1 MENTQTFPRYRQ
13 ASASPRIRHAA
24 YSIVRGQAEDQPW
37 VRPALIGLLGTTA
50 LLYLWNLAASG
61 WANAY
66 YSAAVLAGTKSWAA
80 FFFGSL
86 DASNFIT
93 VDKAPAALWVME
105 ISARLFGFNA
115 WSVLAP
121 QALEGVATVAIVYL
135 AVRRYF
141 GPAAGLLAG
150 AVVAL
155 TPVAGLMFRFNNPDA
170 LLVLLITAATYATLR
185 AIENGRTRW
194 LVLAGALIGF
204 GFLAKELQAFII
216 IPVLA
221 GVYLIAGP
229 PSTGRRIGQVLAA
242 AVAVIVSSG
251 WWVAAVELMPS
262 ASRPYIGGSQNNDL
276 ISLIFGYNGF
286 GRLTGNESGSVGGFG
301 ALGSRWGLTGWNRLF
316 NSQFGGQI
324 SWLIPAAII
333 LLGAS
338 LLLTFR
344 RPRTDIVRAAFL
356 IWGGSLLLTGAVFSF
371 AQGIIHPYYTVALA
385 PAIGA
390 LVGMGGVFLW
400 QHRSERIARLA
411 LGAAVAATAL
421 WAYVLLDRSA
431 TFVPALRT
439 AVLVV
444 GLAVAALIVGLSN
457 ASRKTTLAVA
467 ALGVMAVLASPAA
480 STFDTVSTAHTGA
493 IPSAG
498 PAVAAASGAGG
509 PFAGGGATG
518 GFGPPGGAFGG
529 GFAGSLRAV
538 GPNSASGGGGNSG
551 DGGVGNP
558 GGGGFLN
565 SGRPAA
571 ALVSLLQ
578 ADASRYTWVAAT
590 IDANNAAGYELATGD
605 PVMAIGGFN
614 GTDPAPTLVQ
624 FQQYVLDGKIHYFIA
639 GGGGPGSGSASSNGG
654 QIAVWVQQNFT
665 ATTVGG
671 VTVYD
676 LTTTATL
683 IPLPDHRRP
692 PPAVRTSG

>member
-1 MENTQTFPRYRQ
+1 MENTRTLPTHRP
-13 ASASPRIRHAA
+13 ASASPRIQGALF
-24 YSIVRGQAEDQPW
+24 SLVRGEVQDPAW
-37 VRPALIGLLGTTA
+37 VRPALFGLLATTA

-66 YSAAVLAGTKSWAA
+66 YSAAVLAGTRSWAA
-80 FFFGSL
+80 FLFGSL

-93 VDKAPAALWVME
+93 VDKAPGALWVME

-121 QALEGVATVAIVYL
+121 QALEGVATVAVVYL
-135 AVRRYF
+135 AIRRWF

-185 AIENGRTRW
+185 AVENGRTRW
-194 LVLAGALIGF
+194 LVLAGALVGG

-221 GVYLIAGP
+221 GVYLLAGP
-229 PSTGRRIGQVLAA
+229 PSVGRRIGQILAA

-251 WWVAAVELMPS
+251 WWIAAVELIPS

-286 GRLTGNESGSVGGFG
+286 GRLTGNESGSIGGFG

-316 NSQFGGQI
+316 NSQFGGQV
-324 SWLIPAAII
+324 SWLIPGAVI

-356 IWGGSLLLTGAVFSF
+356 IWGGSLVLTGAVFSF

-390 LVGMGGVFLW
+390 LVGMGSVYLW

-411 LGAAVAATAL
+411 LAGAVAGTAL
-421 WAYVLLDRSA
+421 WAFVLLGRTS
-431 TFVPALRT
+431 TFVPGLQA
-439 AVLVV
+439 AVLVA
-444 GLAVAALIVGLSN
+444 GLIAAILIVSLSN
-457 ASRKTTLAVA
+457 ASRNAILVIVGLAV
-467 ALGVMAVLASPAA
+467 VAVLAGPAA
-480 STFDTVSTAHTGA
+480 YTFDTVSTAHAGA

-498 PAVAAASGAGG
+498 PAVTSGGG
-509 PFAGGGATG
+509 PGGGFAGGGAG
-518 GFGPPGGAFGG
+518 GRFGAPGGAFGG
-529 GFAGSLRAV
+529 GFGGGAPRG
-538 GPNSASGGGGNSG
+538 GPNSAFGGGGGNPAG
-551 DGGVGNP
+551 AGGGNP
-558 GGGGFLN
+558 GGGGGNRGGGAGFLG
-565 SGRPAA
+565 SSRPAA
-571 ALVSLLQ
+571 GLVSLLQ
-578 ADASRYTWVAAT
+578 ANASRYTWVAAT
-590 IDANNAAGYELATGD
+590 IDANSAAGYELATGD

-614 GTDPAPTLVQ
+614 GTDPAPTLAQ
-624 FQQYVLDGKIHYFIA
+624 FQQYVRDGKIHYFI
-639 GGGGPGSGSASSNGG
+639 GGGGRGSAGTSSAAS
-654 QIAVWVQQNFT
+654 QIAAWVQQNFT
-665 ATTVGG
+665 AVTVGG
-671 VTVYD
+671 VTLYD
-676 LTTTATL
+676 LTA
-683 IPLPDHRRP
+683 
-692 PPAVRTSG
+692 PAA

>member
-1 MENTQTFPRYRQ
+1 MENTRTLPTHRPV
-13 ASASPRIRHAA
+13 SAPSRFRRAA
-24 YSIVRGQAEDQPW
+24 YSLVRGNVEDPAW
-37 VRPALIGLLGTTA
+37 ARPGLISLFGATG

-93 VDKAPAALWVME
+93 VDKAPGALWVME

-135 AVRRYF
+135 AVRRWF

-170 LLVLLITAATYATLR
+170 LLVLLLTAAAYATLR

-194 LVLAGALIGF
+194 LVLAGALIG
-204 GFLAKELQAFII
+204 GAFLAKELQAFII
-216 IPVLA
+216 IPILA
-221 GVYLIAGP
+221 GVYLFAGP
-229 PSTGRRIGQVLAA
+229 RALGRRIVQVLAA

-251 WWVAAVELMPS
+251 WWIAAVELIPG

-286 GRLTGNESGSVGGFG
+286 GRLSGNEAGSIGGFG

-316 NSQFGGQI
+316 NPQFGGQI
-324 SWLIPAAII
+324 SWLIPGAVI
-333 LLGAS
+333 LLGAV
-338 LLLTFR
+338 LWLTFR
-344 RPRTDIVRAAFL
+344 RPRTDMVRAAL
-356 IWGGSLLLTGAVFSF
+356 LVWGGTLLLTGAVFSF

-390 LVGMGGVFLW
+390 LVGMGGVYLW
-400 QHRSERIARLA
+400 QHRTEQIARLA
-411 LGAAVAATAL
+411 LAGAVAGTAL
-421 WAYVLLDRSA
+421 WAFVLLGRSS
-431 TFVPALRT
+431 TFVPGLQA
-439 AVLVV
+439 AVLVA
-444 GLAVAALIVGLSN
+444 GLIAAILIVGLST
-457 ASRKTTLAVA
+457 ASRNA
-467 ALGVMAVLASPAA
+467 ALAIAALAALAVLAGPAA
-480 STFDTVSTAHTGA
+480 YTFDTVSTAHNGA

-498 PAVAAASGAGG
+498 PAVAIAGG
-509 PFAGGGATG
+509 PGGAFAGGGAG
-518 GFGPPGGAFGG
+518 GGRFGTPGGAFGG
-529 GFAGSLRAV
+529 GFGGGFPRG
-538 GPNSASGGGGNSG
+538 GPNSAFGGGG
-551 DGGVGNP
+551 GNP
-558 GGGGFLN
+558 GGGGGGNPGGGAGFLGA
-565 SGRPAA
+565 SRPSAD
-571 ALVSLLQ
+571 LVNLLQ
-578 ADASRYTWVAAT
+578 ANASRYNWVAAT
-590 IDANNAAGYELATGD
+590 VDANNAAGYELATGD

-614 GTDPAPTLVQ
+614 GTDPAPTLAQ
-624 FQQYVLDGKIHYFIA
+624 FQQYVRDGKIHYFIA
-639 GGGGPGSGSASSNGG
+639 GGRGLGSGTTSSNAA
-654 QIAVWVQQNFT
+654 QISAWVQQNFT
-665 ATTVGG
+665 ATTVAG

-676 LTTTATL
+676 LTTSA
-683 IPLPDHRRP
+683 
-692 PPAVRTSG
+692 A

>member
-1 MENTQTFPRYRQ
+1 MENTRTLPTYRPTLASSRIPQ
-13 ASASPRIRHAA
+13 AVLSL
-24 YSIVRGQAEDQPW
+24 VRGQVQDPVW
-37 VRPALIGLLGTTA
+37 VRPALIGLLGTTG

-93 VDKAPAALWVME
+93 VDKAPGSLWVME

-121 QALEGVATVAIVYL
+121 QAVEGVATVAIVYL
-135 AVRRYF
+135 AVRRWF

-194 LVLAGALIGF
+194 LVLAGALIGG

-221 GVYLIAGP
+221 AVYLFAGP
-229 PSTGRRIGQVLAA
+229 PSLGRRIAQVLAA

-251 WWVAAVELMPS
+251 WWIAAVELIPS

-276 ISLIFGYNGF
+276 ISLVFGYNGF
-286 GRLTGNESGSVGGFG
+286 GRLTGNESGSIGGFG
-301 ALGSRWGLTGWNRLF
+301 TLGRWGLTGWNRLF
-316 NSQFGGQI
+316 NSEFGGQV
-324 SWLIPAAII
+324 SWLIPGAVI
-333 LLGAS
+333 LFGAS

-390 LVGMGGVFLW
+390 LVGMGGVHLW

-411 LGAAVAATAL
+411 LGGAVAGTAL
-421 WAYVLLDRSA
+421 WAYVLLGRSS
-431 TFVPALRT
+431 TFVPGLGT
-439 AVLVV
+439 VVLVA
-444 GLAVAALIVGLSN
+444 GLAAAILIVNFST
-457 ASRKTTLAVA
+457 ASRKA
-467 ALGVMAVLASPAA
+467 ALAIAALAALAVLAGPAA
-480 STFDTVSTAHTGA
+480 YTFDTVSTAHTGA

-498 PAVAAASGAGG
+498 PAVATVSG
-509 PFAGGGATG
+509 
-518 GFGPPGGAFGG
+518 PGGAFAGGAGG
-529 GFAGSLRAV
+529 GFGGGFPGG
-538 GPNSASGGGGNSG
+538 GPNSAFGGGGNPP
-551 DGGVGNP
+551 GGGGNP
-558 GGGGFLN
+558 GGAAGFLDA
-565 SGRPAA
+565 SKPAA
-571 ALVSLLQ
+571 DLVSLLQ
-578 ADASRYTWVAAT
+578 ANASRYAWVAAT
-590 IDANNAAGYELATGD
+590 VDANSAAGYELATGD

-614 GTDPAPTLVQ
+614 GTDPAPTLAQ
-624 FQQYVLDGKIHYFIA
+624 FQQYVRDGKIHYFI
-639 GGGGPGSGSASSNGG
+639 GGGGRGSAGTSSTAS
-654 QIAVWVQQNFT
+654 QIAAWVQQNFT

-676 LTTTATL
+676 LT
-683 IPLPDHRRP
+683 
-692 PPAVRTSG
+692 PAAA

>member
-1 MENTQTFPRYRQ
+1 METTRTLPTYRP
-13 ASASPRIRHAA
+13 ASSWSRIRRAA
-24 YSIVRGQAEDQPW
+24 SSLVRGRVEDPAW
-37 VRPALIGLLGTTA
+37 ARPALIGLLGTTG

-66 YSAAVLAGTKSWAA
+66 YSAAVLAGTKNWAA

-93 VDKAPAALWVME
+93 VDKAPGSLWVME

-135 AVRRYF
+135 VVRRWF

-170 LLVLLITAATYATLR
+170 LLVLLMTAATYATLR

-194 LVLAGALIGF
+194 LVLAGALIGG

-221 GVYLIAGP
+221 GVYLFAGP
-229 PSTGRRIGQVLAA
+229 PSIGRRIGQVLAA

-251 WWVAAVELMPS
+251 WWIAAVELVPS

-286 GRLTGNESGSVGGFG
+286 GRLTGNESGSIGGLG

-316 NSQFGGQI
+316 NDQFGGQV
-324 SWLIPAAII
+324 SWLIPAAVI

-356 IWGGSLLLTGAVFSF
+356 TWGGSLILTGAVFSF

-390 LVGMGGVFLW
+390 LVGMGGVYLW
-400 QHRSERIARLA
+400 QHRSESIARLA
-411 LGAAVAATAL
+411 LAGAVGGTAL
-421 WAYVLLDRSA
+421 WAFILLGRSSN
-431 TFVPALRT
+431 FVPSLRT
-439 AVLVV
+439 GVLVAGLVAAVLI
-444 GLAVAALIVGLSN
+444 AGLSK
-457 ASRKTTLAVA
+457 ASRKTALAIA
-467 ALGVMAVLASPAA
+467 TLGVVAVLAGPAA
-480 STFDTVSTAHTGA
+480 YTFDTVSTAHSGA

-498 PAVAAASGAGG
+498 PTVASGSGPGG
-509 PFAGGGATG
+509 GIAGGGG
-518 GFGPPGGAFGG
+518 GGRFGAPGGAFGG
-529 GFAGSLRAV
+529 GFRGGFPDG
-538 GPNSASGGGGNSG
+538 GPNSAFGGNPG
-551 DGGVGNP
+551 GNP
-558 GGGGFLN
+558 GGGAGFLD
-565 SGRPAA
+565 SSRPAA
-571 ALVSLLQ
+571 DLVSLLQ
-578 ADASRYTWVAAT
+578 ANASRYTWVAAT
-590 IDANNAAGYELATGD
+590 TRANSAAGYELATGD

-614 GTDPAPTLVQ
+614 GTDPAPTLAQ
-624 FQQYVLDGKIHYFIA
+624 FQQYVRDGKIHYFV
-639 GGGGPGSGSASSNGG
+639 GGGSGPGSASTSSSAS
-654 QIAVWVQQNFT
+654 QISAWVQQNFT

-676 LTTTATL
+676 LTTSA
-683 IPLPDHRRP
+683 P
-692 PPAVRTSG
+692 

>member
-1 MENTQTFPRYRQ
+1 MSAMENTRTVPTYRQ
-13 ASASPRIRHAA
+13 DSASPEIRQAA
-24 YSIVRGQAEDQPW
+24 YSLVRGQATDPVW
-37 VRPALIGLLGTTA
+37 VRPAFFALLGTTG

-93 VDKAPAALWVME
+93 VDKAPASLWVME

-135 AVRRYF
+135 AVRRWF
-141 GPAAGLLAG
+141 GPAAGLIAG

-185 AIENGRTRW
+185 AVENGRTRW
-194 LVLAGALIGF
+194 LVLAGALIGV

-221 GVYLIAGP
+221 GVYLFAGP
-229 PSTGRRIGQVLAA
+229 PSVRRRIGQVVAA
-242 AVAVIVSSG
+242 AGAVIASSG
-251 WWVAAVELMPS
+251 WWIAAVELVPA

-286 GRLTGNESGSVGGFG
+286 GRLTGNESGSIGGFG

-316 NSQFGGQI
+316 NSQFGGQV
-324 SWLIPAAII
+324 SWLLPGALI

-338 LLLTFR
+338 LLLSFR

-356 IWGGSLLLTGAVFSF
+356 VWGGSLLLTGAVFSL

-390 LVGMGGVFLW
+390 LVGMGGAYLW
-400 QHRSERIARLA
+400 QRRSELVARLA
-411 LGAAVAATAL
+411 MGGALAATVVWSFVLLGRSSTFLPGLGAAV
-421 WAYVLLDRSA
+421 
-431 TFVPALRT
+431 
-439 AVLVV
+439 LVA
-444 GLAVAALIVGLSN
+444 GLVAAALIVGLSN
-457 ASRKTTLAVA
+457 ASRKAVLTIA
-467 ALGVMAVLASPAA
+467 AVGLMAVLAGPAA
-480 STFDTVSTAHTGA
+480 YTFDTVATAHRGA

-498 PAVAAASGAGG
+498 PALPGG
-509 PFAGGGATG
+509 RFPGGGG
-518 GFGPPGGAFGG
+518 GGRFVPPGGALGGGFGG
-529 GFAGSLRAV
+529 GQLGR
-538 GPNSASGGGGNSG
+538 GPNSAFGGGGGN
-551 DGGVGNP
+551 P
-558 GGGGFLN
+558 GSGGFLD
-565 SGRPAA
+565 SSRPAA
-571 ALVSLLQ
+571 DLVSLLE
-578 ADASRYTWVAAT
+578 ANASRYTWVAAT
-590 IDANNAAGYELATGD
+590 TRANSAAGYELATGD

-614 GTDPAPTLVQ
+614 GTDPAPTLAQ
-624 FQQYVLDGKIHYFIA
+624 FQQYVHDGKIHYFVA
-639 GGGGPGSGSASSNGG
+639 GGSGPGSASTSSTAS
-654 QIAVWVQQNFT
+654 QITAWVQQNFT
-665 ATTVGG
+665 PTTVGG

-676 LTTTATL
+676 LTTSA
-683 IPLPDHRRP
+683 
-692 PPAVRTSG
+692 G

>member
-1 MENTQTFPRYRQ
+1 MENTRTIPAYRPG
-13 ASASPRIRHAA
+13 STTPWIRRAV
-24 YSIVRGQAEDQPW
+24 SSLVRGRVQDPVW
-37 VRPALIGLLGTTA
+37 VRPAFFALLGTTA

-93 VDKAPAALWVME
+93 VDKAPASLWVME

-135 AVRRYF
+135 AVRRWF
-141 GPAAGLLAG
+141 GPAAGLFAG

-155 TPVAGLMFRFNNPDA
+155 TPVAGWMFRSHTPDP

-194 LVLAGALIGF
+194 LVLAGALIGG

-221 GVYLIAGP
+221 GVYLFAGP
-229 PSTGRRIGQVLAA
+229 PSIGRRIGQVLAA

-251 WWVAAVELMPS
+251 WWIAAVELVPS

-286 GRLTGNESGSVGGFG
+286 GRLTGNESGSIGGLG

-316 NSQFGGQI
+316 NSQFGGQV
-324 SWLIPAAII
+324 SWLIPAAVI

-356 IWGGSLLLTGAVFSF
+356 TWGGSLILTGAVFSF

-390 LVGMGGVFLW
+390 LVGMGGVYLW
-400 QHRSERIARLA
+400 QHRSESIARLA
-411 LGAAVAATAL
+411 LAGAVGGTAL
-421 WAYVLLDRSA
+421 WAFILLGRSSN
-431 TFVPALRT
+431 FVPSLRT
-439 AVLVV
+439 GVLVAGLVAAVLI
-444 GLAVAALIVGLSN
+444 AGLSK
-457 ASRKTTLAVA
+457 ASRKTALAIA
-467 ALGVMAVLASPAA
+467 TLGVVAVLAGPAA
-480 STFDTVSTAHTGA
+480 YTFDTVSTAHSGA

-498 PAVAAASGAGG
+498 PTVASGSGPGG
-509 PFAGGGATG
+509 GIAGGGG
-518 GFGPPGGAFGG
+518 GGRFGAPGGAFGG
-529 GFAGSLRAV
+529 GFRGGFPDG
-538 GPNSASGGGGNSG
+538 GPNSAFGGNPG
-551 DGGVGNP
+551 GNP
-558 GGGGFLN
+558 GGGAGFLD
-565 SGRPAA
+565 SSRPAA
-571 ALVSLLQ
+571 DLVSLLQ
-578 ADASRYTWVAAT
+578 ANASRYTWVAAT
-590 IDANNAAGYELATGD
+590 TGANSAAGYELATGD

-614 GTDPAPTLVQ
+614 GTDPAPTLAQ
-624 FQQYVLDGKIHYFIA
+624 FQQYVRDGKIHYFIA
-639 GGGGPGSGSASSNGG
+639 GGGPGSGSASSNAG
-654 QIAVWVQQNFT
+654 QIAAWVQQNFA
-665 ATTVGG
+665 ATSIGG

-676 LTTTATL
+676 LTTT
-683 IPLPDHRRP
+683 I
-692 PPAVRTSG
+692 TS

>member
-1 MENTQTFPRYRQ
+1 MENTRPLPTHRP
-13 ASASPRIRHAA
+13 ASASPRIRRAVF
-24 YSIVRGQAEDQPW
+24 SLVLGKVEDPAW
-37 VRPALIGLLGTTA
+37 VRPALFGLLGTTA

-135 AVRRYF
+135 AVRRWF
-141 GPAAGLLAG
+141 GPTAGLLAG

-194 LVLAGALIGF
+194 LVLAGALVGA

-221 GVYLIAGP
+221 GVYLFAGP
-229 PSTGRRIGQVLAA
+229 PSIGRRIAQVLAA

-251 WWVAAVELMPS
+251 WWIAAVELIPS

-316 NSQFGGQI
+316 NPQFGGQI
-324 SWLIPAAII
+324 SWLIPAAVIV
-333 LLGAS
+333 LGAS
-338 LLLTFR
+338 LMLTFR

-356 IWGGSLLLTGAVFSF
+356 IWGGALLLTGAVFSF

-385 PAIGA
+385 PGIGA
-390 LVGMGGVFLW
+390 LVGMGGVYLW
-400 QHRSERIARLA
+400 RHRSERIARLA
-411 LGAAVAATAL
+411 LAGAVATTAL
-421 WAYVLLDRSA
+421 WALVLLGRSS
-431 TFVPALRT
+431 TFVPGLQA
-439 AVLVV
+439 AVLVA
-444 GLAVAALIVGLSN
+444 GLIAAILIASLTN
-457 ASRKTTLAVA
+457 ASRNA
-467 ALGVMAVLASPAA
+467 ALAIAALAAVAVLAGPAA
-480 STFDTVSTAHTGA
+480 YTVDTVSTAHTGA

-498 PAVAAASGAGG
+498 PAVATGGGPGGPLGGAGG
-509 PFAGGGATG
+509 GGRFGGA
-518 GFGPPGGAFGG
+518 PGGAFGG
-529 GFAGSLRAV
+529 GFRGGFPGG
-538 GPNSASGGGGNSG
+538 GPNSAFGGGGGNPG
-551 DGGVGNP
+551 IGGGNP
-558 GGGGFLN
+558 GGGAGFLGA
-565 SGRPAA
+565 SRPSAD
-571 ALVSLLQ
+571 LVNLLQ
-578 ADASRYTWVAAT
+578 ANANRYSWVAAT
-590 IDANNAAGYELATGD
+590 VDANNAAGYELATGD

-614 GTDPAPTLVQ
+614 GTDPAPTLAQ
-624 FQQYVLDGKIHYFIA
+624 FAQYVRDGKIHYFV
-639 GGGGPGSGSASSNGG
+639 GGGGRGSAGSSINAS
-654 QIAVWVQQNFT
+654 QIAAWVQQNFT

-676 LTTTATL
+676 LTTA
-683 IPLPDHRRP
+683 
-692 PPAVRTSG
+692 AA

>member
-1 MENTQTFPRYRQ
+1 MENTQTFPRYRR

-24 YSIVRGQAEDQPW
+24 YSLVRGQAADPPW

-105 ISARLFGFNA
+105 ISARLFGFNG

-121 QALEGVATVAIVYL
+121 QALEGIATVAIVYF

-170 LLVLLITAATYATLR
+170 LVVLLITAATYATLR
-185 AIENGRTRW
+185 AMENGRTRW
-194 LVLAGALIGF
+194 LVLAGVLVGL

-221 GVYLIAGP
+221 GVYLIAGR
-229 PSTGRRIGQVLAA
+229 PSIGRRIGQVLAA
-242 AVAVIVSSG
+242 AVAVIVSSS

-286 GRLTGNESGSVGGFG
+286 GRLTGNESGSIGGLG

-344 RPRTDIVRAAFL
+344 RPRTDILRAAFL

-371 AQGIIHPYYTVALA
+371 AQGIIQPYYTVALA

-400 QHRSERIARLA
+400 RHRSERIVRLA
-411 LGAAVAATAL
+411 LGAGVAATAL
-421 WAYVLLDRSA
+421 WAFVLLDRSA

-439 AVLVV
+439 AVLIG
-444 GLAVAALIVGLSN
+444 GLAVAALITGLAN
-457 ASRKTTLAVA
+457 ASRKT
-467 ALGVMAVLASPAA
+467 ALDRKS
-480 STFDTVSTAHTGA
+480 
-493 IPSAG
+493 
-498 PAVAAASGAGG
+498 
-509 PFAGGGATG
+509 
-518 GFGPPGGAFGG
+518 
-529 GFAGSLRAV
+529 
-538 GPNSASGGGGNSG
+538 
-551 DGGVGNP
+551 
-558 GGGGFLN
+558 
-565 SGRPAA
+565 
-571 ALVSLLQ
+571 
-578 ADASRYTWVAAT
+578 
-590 IDANNAAGYELATGD
+590 
-605 PVMAIGGFN
+605 
-614 GTDPAPTLVQ
+614 
-624 FQQYVLDGKIHYFIA
+624 
-639 GGGGPGSGSASSNGG
+639 
-654 QIAVWVQQNFT
+654 
-665 ATTVGG
+665 
-671 VTVYD
+671 
-676 LTTTATL
+676 
-683 IPLPDHRRP
+683 
-692 PPAVRTSG
+692 

>member
-1 MENTQTFPRYRQ
+1 MENTQTFPRSRQ

-24 YSIVRGQAEDQPW
+24 YSLVRGQAADAPW

-170 LLVLLITAATYATLR
+170 LLVLLITAATYATHR

-229 PSTGRRIGQVLAA
+229 PSIGRRIGQVLAA

-356 IWGGSLLLTGAVFSF
+356 IWGGSLLLTGAVLSF

-400 QHRSERIARLA
+400 QQRSERIARLA

-421 WAYVLLDRSA
+421 WAFVLLDRSA

-439 AVLVV
+439 AVLVA
-444 GLAVAALIVGLSN
+444 GLVVAALIVGLSN
-457 ASRKTTLAVA
+457 ASRKTALAVA

-480 STFDTVSTAHTGA
+480 YTFDTVSTAHTGA

-509 PFAGGGATG
+509 PFAGGGPTG

-529 GFAGSLRAV
+529 GFGGGLRAV
-538 GPNSASGGGGNSG
+538 GPNSASGAGGGNPG
-551 DGGVGNP
+551 DGGAGNP

-565 SGRPAA
+565 SGRPAP

-614 GTDPAPTLVQ
+614 GTDPAPTLAQ
-624 FQQYVLDGKIHYFIA
+624 FQKNVRDGKIHYFIA
-639 GGGGPGSGSASSNGG
+639 GGRGLGSGSTSSNAS
-654 QIAVWVQQNFT
+654 QISAWVQQNFT

-676 LTTTATL
+676 LTTAAT
-683 IPLPDHRRP
+683 
-692 PPAVRTSG
+692 

>member
-24 YSIVRGQAEDQPW
+24 YSLVRGQAADPPW

-80 FFFGSL
+80 LFFGSL

-105 ISARLFGFNA
+105 ISARLFGFNG

-121 QALEGVATVAIVYL
+121 QALEGIATVAIVYL
-135 AVRRYF
+135 AVRRYL

-194 LVLAGALIGF
+194 LVLAGALVGF

-229 PSTGRRIGQVLAA
+229 PSIGRRIGQVLAA
-242 AVAVIVSSG
+242 AVAVILSSG

-371 AQGIIHPYYTVALA
+371 GQGIIHPYYTVALA

-411 LGAAVAATAL
+411 LGAALAATAL
-421 WAYVLLDRSA
+421 WAFVLLDRSA
-431 TFVPALRT
+431 TFFPALRT
-439 AVLVV
+439 AVLVGGLALAALTV
-444 GLAVAALIVGLSN
+444 GL
-457 ASRKTTLAVA
+457 R
-467 ALGVMAVLASPAA
+467 
-480 STFDTVSTAHTGA
+480 
-493 IPSAG
+493 AG
-498 PAVAAASGAGG
+498 RH
-509 PFAGGGATG
+509 GGARRPRRLHVRYRLDGTHWRDPLS
-518 GFGPPGGAFGG
+518 GPGRRRGQ
-529 GFAGSLRAV
+529 R
-538 GPNSASGGGGNSG
+538 
-551 DGGVGNP
+551 
-558 GGGGFLN
+558 
-565 SGRPAA
+565 SGRPVCRRRPDWRIRPTWGRLWWRLRRRSARCRTEFS
-571 ALVSLLQ
+571 VWRRRKSWRWWRRK
-578 ADASRYTWVAAT
+578 SRWRRVPEQRP
-590 IDANNAAGYELATGD
+590 AGGR
-605 PVMAIGGFN
+605 PGQ
-614 GTDPAPTLVQ
+614 PAPGRCEPLH
-624 FQQYVLDGKIHYFIA
+624 L
-639 GGGGPGSGSASSNGG
+639 GGGDNRRQQRGG
-654 QIAVWVQQNFT
+654 
-665 ATTVGG
+665 
-671 VTVYD
+671 
-676 LTTTATL
+676 L
-683 IPLPDHRRP
+683 
-692 PPAVRTSG
+692 